1 MQLDPFVVIFPGEKG
16 APGDL
21 INERSGFD
29 PPGPPGPP
37 GPVGIVGPYGPPGQ
51 KGKKVLLT

>member
-1 MQLDPFVVIFPGEKG
+1 VIFPGEKG